1 MIRGEETSV
10 RSPRKH
16 SSGHLRAV
24 KQLITVALDLEEVRE
39 LILRPLSLFNCIY
52 VQDISC
58 KQANECELLNRKM
71 IGTLVQMAITHL
83 NNSYT
88 HKVKRT

>member
-1 MIRGEETSV
+1 MGGETNV

-16 SSGHLRAV
+16 SLGHLRAV
-24 KQLITVALDLEEVRE
+24 KQLITVALDLEEVTE
-39 LILRPLSLFNCIY
+39 LILSLSQSIAYF
-52 VQDISC
+52 QDISC
-58 KQANECELLNRKM
+58 KQANECELLNRKT
-71 IGTLVQMAITHL
+71 IEALGQMAITHL